1 MPVPLRAGDIF
12 RKINMNILITGGAGF
27 IGSHLSE
34 KITGLG
40 HKVICIDNFNDY
52 YNPAI
57 KEHNLKN
64 IIDDENFI
72 LYRADIL
79 DRQAMQ
85 EIFSAHNIDMVIHLA
100 ARAGVR
106 PSLSNAALYEKVNV
120 EGTINLL
127 ESCREKAITRFI
139 FASSSSVYGGNKK
152 IPFSETDKVDFPIS
166 PYAATK
172 KSGELICYTYHHLY
186 DISVF
191 AFRFFTVYGPR
202 QRPEMAIHKFAR
214 KIFDRV
220 PIEVFGDGS
229 SSRDYTYIDDII
241 NGIIGSLD
249 LVYGYEVINL
259 GNSYPVRLSDL
270 VKLIEAKAGRKA
282 VIKHAEPQPGDVFT
296 TYADI
301 EKARKLIKY
310 DPETPIEEGLEYF
323 IDWYRKKLKEG
334 IFNGQ

>member
-1 MPVPLRAGDIF
+1 
-12 RKINMNILITGGAGF
+12 MNILITGGAGF

-34 KITGLG
+34 KIIKLG
-40 HKVICIDNFNDY
+40 HQVICIDNFNDY
-52 YNPAI
+52 YDPAI

-64 IIDDENFI
+64 IIDNKNFI

-79 DRQAMQ
+79 DKKAVT
-85 EIFSAHNIDMVIHLA
+85 EIFSSNHIDIVIHLA

-106 PSLSNAALYEKVNV
+106 PSISNAALYEKVNV
-120 EGTINLL
+120 EGTLNLL
-127 ESCREKAITRFI
+127 ECCREKAINRFI

-152 IPFSETDKVDFPIS
+152 IPFLETDRVDFPIS

-202 QRPEMAIHKFAR
+202 QRPEMAIHKFSR
-214 KIFDRV
+214 KIFNKD
-220 PIEVFGDGS
+220 PIEIYGDGS

-241 NGIIGSLD
+241 KGIINSLD
-249 LVYGYEVINL
+249 MVNGYEIINL
-259 GNSYPVRLSDL
+259 GNSYPVKISDL
-270 VKLIEAKAGRKA
+270 VKLIEVKAGSKA
-282 VIKHAEPQPGDVFT
+282 IIEYAKLQPGDVFT
-296 TYADI
+296 TFADI

-323 IDWYRKKLKEG
+323 MEWYRKKLEEG
-334 IFNGQ
+334 ILNGS

>member
-1 MPVPLRAGDIF
+1 M
-12 RKINMNILITGGAGF
+12 KILITGGAGF
-27 IGSHLSE
+27 IGSHLAE
-34 KITGLG
+34 KIIRLG
-40 HKVICIDNFNDY
+40 HKVICMDNFNDY
-52 YNPAI
+52 YDPAI
-57 KEHNLKN
+57 KESNLKN
-64 IIDDENFI
+64 ILDDEGFT
-72 LYRADIL
+72 LYRTDIL
-79 DRQAMQ
+79 DKQAVKG
-85 EIFSAHNIDMVIHLA
+85 IFSTHDIDIVIHLA

-106 PSLSNAALYEKVNV
+106 PSLSNAVLYEKVNV

-127 ESCREKAITRFI
+127 ECCREKAINKFI

-152 IPFSETDKVDFPIS
+152 IPFSETDKVDFPVS

-202 QRPEMAIHKFAR
+202 QRPEMAIHKFSR
-214 KIFDRV
+214 KIFNKI
-220 PIEVFGDGS
+220 PIEVYGDGS

-249 LVYGYEVINL
+249 LVNGYEVINL
-259 GNSYPVRLSDL
+259 GNSYPVRLLDL
-270 VKLIEAKAGRKA
+270 VKLIEKKAGRKA
-282 VIKHAEPQPGDVFT
+282 VIKHVEPQPGDVFT

-310 DPETPIEEGLEYF
+310 DPVTPIEKGLEYF
-323 IDWYRKKLKEG
+323 IDWYRKKEG
-334 IFNGQ
+334 IINGS

>member
-1 MPVPLRAGDIF
+1 
-12 RKINMNILITGGAGF
+12 MNILITGGAGF

-34 KITGLG
+34 KIIGLG
-40 HKVICIDNFNDY
+40 HRVICIDNFNDY
-52 YNPAI
+52 YDPAI
-57 KEHNLKN
+57 KEHNLKD
-64 IIDDENFI
+64 IIDNEDFI

-79 DRQAMQ
+79 DRLALRN
-85 EIFSAHNIDMVIHLA
+85 IFSAHNIDMVIHLA

-127 ESCREKAITRFI
+127 EGCRERSINRFI

-152 IPFSETDKVDFPIS
+152 VPFSETDKVDFPVS

-172 KSGELICYTYHHLY
+172 KSGELMCYTYHHLY
-186 DISVF
+186 NISVF

-214 KIFDRV
+214 KIFNGD
-220 PIEVFGDGS
+220 PIEVYGDGS

-249 LVYGYEVINL
+249 LVSSYEIINL

-270 VKLIEAKAGRKA
+270 VKLIEEKTGRKA
-282 VIKHAEPQPGDVFT
+282 VVKHAEPQPGDVFT

-301 EKARKLIKY
+301 ERAKKLIKY
-310 DPETPIEEGLEYF
+310 DPRTPIEEGLQYF
-323 IDWYRKKLKEG
+323 MDWYREKSKEG
-334 IFNGQ
+334 NING

>member
-1 MPVPLRAGDIF
+1 
-12 RKINMNILITGGAGF
+12 MNILITGGAGF

-34 KITGLG
+34 KIIGLG
-40 HKVICIDNFNDY
+40 HRVICIDDFNDY
-52 YNPAI
+52 YDPAI
-57 KEHNLKN
+57 KEHNLKD
-64 IIDDENFI
+64 IIDNEGFI

-79 DRQAMQ
+79 DRLALRN
-85 EIFSAHNIDMVIHLA
+85 IFSAHNIDMVIHLA

-127 ESCREKAITRFI
+127 EGCRERSINRFI

-152 IPFSETDKVDFPIS
+152 VPFSETDKVDFPVS

-172 KSGELICYTYHHLY
+172 KSGELMCYTYHHLY
-186 DISVF
+186 NISVF

-214 KIFDRV
+214 KIFNGD
-220 PIEVFGDGS
+220 PIEVYGDGS

-249 LVYGYEVINL
+249 LVSSYEIINL

-270 VKLIEAKAGRKA
+270 VKLIEEKTGRKA
-282 VIKHAEPQPGDVFT
+282 VVKHAEPQPGDVFT

-301 EKARKLIKY
+301 ERAKKLIKY
-310 DPETPIEEGLEYF
+310 DPRTPIEEGLQYF
-323 IDWYRKKLKEG
+323 MDWYREKSKEG
-334 IFNGQ
+334 NING

>member
-1 MPVPLRAGDIF
+1 
-12 RKINMNILITGGAGF
+12 MNILITGGAGF

-34 KITGLG
+34 KIIGLG
-40 HKVICIDNFNDY
+40 HKVICVDNFNDY
-52 YNPAI
+52 YDPAI
-57 KEHNLKN
+57 KENN
-64 IIDDENFI
+64 ISGIIDNDNYR

-79 DRQAMQ
+79 DKEAVR
-85 EIFSAHNIDMVIHLA
+85 EIFSTSGIDLVIHLA

-127 ESCREKAITRFI
+127 ENCREHGIDKFI

-152 IPFSETDKVDFPIS
+152 IPFSETDRVDSPVS

-186 DISVF
+186 NISVF

-202 QRPEMAIHKFAR
+202 QRPEMAIHKFCR
-214 KIFDRV
+214 KILEDI
-220 PIEVFGDGS
+220 PIEVYGDGT

-241 NGIIGSLD
+241 NGIINSLEIIN
-249 LVYGYEVINL
+249 GYEVINL
-259 GNSYPVRLSDL
+259 GNSKPVGLL
-270 VKLIEAKAGRKA
+270 KLIGLIEETIGKKALIKFEAM
-282 VIKHAEPQPGDVFT
+282 QPGDVFT

-301 EKARKLIKY
+301 QKAGELIGY
-310 DPETPIEEGLEYF
+310 SPETPIDKGISHF
-323 IDWYRKKLKEG
+323 IEWYKKKKKEG
-334 IFNGQ
+334 IFND

>member
-1 MPVPLRAGDIF
+1 
-12 RKINMNILITGGAGF
+12 MNILITGGAGF

-34 KITGLG
+34 KIIGLG
-40 HKVICIDNFNDY
+40 HRVICIDNFNDY
-52 YNPAI
+52 YDPAI
-57 KEHNLKN
+57 KEHNLKD
-64 IIDDENFI
+64 IIDNEDFI

-79 DRQAMQ
+79 DRLALRN
-85 EIFSAHNIDMVIHLA
+85 IFSAHNIDMVIHLA

-127 ESCREKAITRFI
+127 EGCRERSINRFI

-152 IPFSETDKVDFPIS
+152 VPFSETDKVDFPVS

-172 KSGELICYTYHHLY
+172 KSGELMCYTYHHLY
-186 DISVF
+186 NISVF

-214 KIFDRV
+214 KIFNGD
-220 PIEVFGDGS
+220 PIEVYGDGS

-249 LVYGYEVINL
+249 LVSGYEIINL

-270 VKLIEAKAGRKA
+270 VKLIEEKTGRKA
-282 VIKHAEPQPGDVFT
+282 VVKHAEPQPGDVFT

-301 EKARKLIKY
+301 ERAKKLIKY
-310 DPETPIEEGLEYF
+310 DPRTPIEEGLQYF
-323 IDWYRKKLKEG
+323 MDWYREKSKEG
-334 IFNGQ
+334 NING

>member
-1 MPVPLRAGDIF
+1 
-12 RKINMNILITGGAGF
+12 MNILITGGAGF

-34 KITGLG
+34 KIIGLG

-52 YNPAI
+52 YDPAI
-57 KEHNLKN
+57 KEHNIKDIVNDKN
-64 IIDDENFI
+64 FT

-79 DRQAMQ
+79 DRAAMK
-85 EIFSAHNIDMVIHLA
+85 EIFSTHNIDMVIHLA

-127 ESCREKAITRFI
+127 ENCRDKSITRFI

-152 IPFSETDKVDFPIS
+152 TPFSETDKVDFPVS

-191 AFRFFTVYGPR
+191 AFRLFTVYGPR
-202 QRPEMAIHKFAR
+202 QRPEMAIHKFTE
-214 KIFDRV
+214 KIFNGV
-220 PIEVFGDGS
+220 PIEVYGDGS
-229 SSRDYTYIDDII
+229 SSRDYTYIDDIVS
-241 NGIIGSLD
+241 GIVASLS
-249 LVYGYEVINL
+249 LVHGYEIINL
-259 GNSYPVRLSDL
+259 GNSYPIKLSDL
-270 VKLIEAKAGRKA
+270 VKLIENKAGRKA
-282 VIKHAEPQPGDVFT
+282 VIKYLDPQPGDVFT

-310 DPETPIEEGLEYF
+310 DPGISIEKGLEYF
-323 IDWYRKKLKEG
+323 MDWYKEKLEEG

>member
-1 MPVPLRAGDIF
+1 
-12 RKINMNILITGGAGF
+12 MNILITGGAGF

-34 KITGLG
+34 KIIGLG
-40 HKVICIDNFNDY
+40 HRVVCIDNFNDY
-52 YNPAI
+52 YDPAI
-57 KEHNLKN
+57 KEHNLKDIVDN
-64 IIDDENFI
+64 ENFI
-72 LYRADIL
+72 LHKADIV
-79 DRQAMQ
+79 DRRAVRD
-85 EIFSAHNIDMVIHLA
+85 IFSSHNIDMVIHLA

-106 PSLSNAALYEKVNV
+106 PSLSNAVLYEKVNI

-127 ESCREKAITRFI
+127 ESCRERSINRFI

-152 IPFSETDKVDFPIS
+152 VPFSETDKVDFPVS

-172 KSGELICYTYHHLY
+172 KSGELMCYTYHHLY
-186 DISVF
+186 NISVF

-214 KIFDRV
+214 KIFNGD
-220 PIEVFGDGS
+220 PIEVYGDGS

-249 LVYGYEVINL
+249 LVSGYEIINL

-270 VKLIEAKAGRKA
+270 VKLIEEKTGRKA
-282 VIKHAEPQPGDVFT
+282 VIKHTKSQPGDVFT

-310 DPETPIEEGLEYF
+310 SPGTSIEKGLEYF
-323 IDWYRKKLKEG
+323 MDWYGKKSKEG
-334 IFNGQ
+334 NING

>member
-1 MPVPLRAGDIF
+1 
-12 RKINMNILITGGAGF
+12 MNILITGGAGF

-34 KITGLG
+34 KIIGLG

-52 YNPAI
+52 YDPVI
-57 KEHNLKN
+57 KEHNLKD
-64 IIDDENFI
+64 IIDNEDFI

-79 DRQAMQ
+79 DRPAIQD
-85 EIFSAHNIDMVIHLA
+85 IFSAHNIDMVIHLA

-127 ESCREKAITRFI
+127 ESCRERSINRFI

-152 IPFSETDKVDFPIS
+152 VPFSETDKVDFPVS

-186 DISVF
+186 NISVF

-202 QRPEMAIHKFAR
+202 QRPEMAIHKFTR
-214 KIFDRV
+214 KIFNGD
-220 PIEVFGDGS
+220 PIEAYGDGS

-249 LVYGYEVINL
+249 LVSGYEIINL

-270 VKLIEAKAGRKA
+270 VKLIEEKTGRKA
-282 VIKHAEPQPGDVFT
+282 IIKHAEPQPGDVFT

-301 EKARKLIKY
+301 EKAKKLIKY
-310 DPETPIEEGLEYF
+310 DPRTPIGKGLEYF
-323 IDWYRKKLKEG
+323 MDWYRKKLKEG
-334 IFNGQ
+334 NING